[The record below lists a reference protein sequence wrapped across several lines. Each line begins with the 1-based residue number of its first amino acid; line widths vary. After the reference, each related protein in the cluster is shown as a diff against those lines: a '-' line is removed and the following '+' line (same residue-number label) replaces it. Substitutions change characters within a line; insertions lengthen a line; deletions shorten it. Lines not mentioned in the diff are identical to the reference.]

1 LLETTFSNVLKH
13 SKMIYKTIFTG
24 RLEFGSQKSYDKVL
38 KMYHHRVENYY
49 KSDIL
54 LTEEEIFDPASTS
67 LNVPRFI
74 TQGSVKSWKNTVSLL
89 EYLAQFAIS
98 GNLGTWVTEEGNI
111 LHQGFVEPK
120 SDKVVVQAFLKG
132 RDLSNQEGKEV
143 EAKEALSQAISKYER
158 HAQAYERRGFVN
170 CILKNY
176 TDAIYDFTKS
186 IDMAPGMPDPYFGR
200 ARIKM
205 LKEDYSGAIQDF
217 DNAIKKSIPL
227 QAIYWKSRR
236 LKADCHL
243 KLNDYKGALNDFKF
257 YSARN
262 FKPNDPNKVWQRYTT
277 YHYGRA
283 LLETKEYELA
293 IAAFTKAMT
302 IEEGV
307 EATPIGPMH
316 LYRGDSRRKA
326 GKTGYLKDWQA
337 ALKLGV
343 KEAKPR
349 IDNR

>member
-1 LLETTFSNVLKH
+1 MT
-13 SKMIYKTIFTG
+13 YKTIFKG

-54 LTEEEIFDPASTS
+54 LSEEEIFDESSTS

-98 GNLGTWVTEEGNI
+98 GNLGTWVTEEGEI

-120 SDKVVVQAFLKG
+120 SDKIAVQAFLKG
-132 RDLSNQEGKEV
+132 RDLSNQKGKEI
-143 EAKEALSQAISKYER
+143 EAKEALNTAISKYER

-170 CILKNY
+170 TLLKNDE
-176 TDAIYDFTKS
+176 DAVYDFSKS
-186 IDMAPGMPDPYFGR
+186 IDIAPGMPDSYFGR
-200 ARIKM
+200 ACIKSQNGD
-205 LKEDYSGAIQDF
+205 LEGAIQDF
-217 DNAIKKSIPL
+217 EHAVKKSIPL
-227 QAIYWKSRR
+227 EPIYWKARR
-236 LKADCHL
+236 MKIQCHL
-243 KLNDYKGALNDFKF
+243 KLDDYTGAFNDLKF
-257 YSARN
+257 YSARR
-262 FKPNDPNKVWQRYTT
+262 FKEDDPNKLWQRYTSF
-277 YHYGRA
+277 HYARA
-283 LLETKEYELA
+283 LLLREEFEQAVIVLTN
-293 IAAFTKAMT
+293 AMT
-302 IEEGV
+302 IEDN
-307 EATPIGPMH
+307 GPVKIPVGQMH
-316 LYRGDSRRKA
+316 LYRGDGRRKA

-343 KEAKPR
+343 KEAKIR

>member
-1 LLETTFSNVLKH
+1 MT
-13 SKMIYKTIFTG
+13 YKTIFKG

-54 LTEEEIFDPASTS
+54 LNEEEIFDESSTS

-89 EYLAQFAIS
+89 EYLAQFAVA

-111 LHQGFVEPK
+111 LYHGFVEPK
-120 SDKVVVQAFLKG
+120 SDKMAVQAFLKG

-143 EAKEALSQAISKYER
+143 EAKEALNQAIFKYER

-170 CILKNY
+170 FLLKNY
-176 TDAIYDFTKS
+176 DDAIYDFSKS
-186 IDMAPGMPDPYFGR
+186 IDMAPSMPDSYFGR
-200 ARIKM
+200 ARIKII
-205 LKEDYSGAIQDF
+205 KEDYKGAIQDF

-227 QAIYWKSRR
+227 QPIYWKARR
-236 LKADCHL
+236 MKADCHL
-243 KLNDYKGALNDFKF
+243 KIDDYVGALNDFKF
-257 YSARN
+257 YSARR
-262 FKPNDPNKVWQRYTT
+262 FKSGDPNKIWQRYTT

-283 LLETKEYELA
+283 LLENGDFEQA
-293 IAAFTKAMT
+293 IIAFTKAMT
-302 IEEGV
+302 IEDG
-307 EATPIGPMH
+307 ADKAPTPEMH
-316 LYRGDSRRKA
+316 LYRGDARRKA
-326 GKTGYLKDWQA
+326 GKTGYLKDWQE

-343 KEAKPR
+343 KEAKVR